1 MYYMIYPIA
10 CGIIR
15 AIIIA
20 STHLAFVIYVY
31 SRSQNNS
38 RHRQELITYQSL
50 LTELGTGYPIY
61 AYGTIRV
68 WANICIFFCLRE
80 TTSV

>member
-31 SRSQNNS
+31 CRSQSNS

-50 LTELGTGYPIY
+50 LTEPHQHLFWLFLQKALSIQ
-61 AYGTIRV
+61 
-68 WANICIFFCLRE
+68 LQ
-80 TTSV
+80 